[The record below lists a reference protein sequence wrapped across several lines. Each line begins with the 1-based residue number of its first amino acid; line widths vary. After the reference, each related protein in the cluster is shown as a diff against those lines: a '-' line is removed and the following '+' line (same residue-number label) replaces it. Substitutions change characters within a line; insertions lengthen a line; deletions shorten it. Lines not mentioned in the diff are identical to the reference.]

1 MLTIMDEHSIMGIG
15 LCGPGTDTSGMPGWH
30 PDSWGYHGDDGM
42 KYHGHEGMRYHKHNG
57 EGLKYSVT
65 YHAND
70 TVGCGIDRE
79 TGKVF
84 FTKNGVYLGKS

>member
-1 MLTIMDEHSIMGIG
+1 
-15 LCGPGTDTSGMPGWH
+15 
-30 PDSWGYHGDDGM
+30 M
-42 KYHGHEGMRYHKHNG
+42 KYHRDDG

-70 TVGCGIDRE
+70 TVGCGINRQ

-84 FTKNGVYLGKS
+84 FTKNGVYLGMCAMISVSL